1 MHNHHHDWTFAALSL
16 GVAVFGSWSA
26 LDLAGRVH
34 SHIGRARL
42 VWISTAAI
50 AMGLSIWSM
59 HFIAMLGFDPGSPT
73 AYAPGLTALSL
84 ALAIVSTWGAFLA
97 ATRPAASSAHI
108 LVAGVA
114 MGGGICAMHYF
125 GMAAL
130 RSAVAVA
137 YRPSL
142 VAVSLA
148 IAVVASTIGLFV
160 AKQQRAPSHRFLG
173 AVLLG
178 AAVVGMHYTAMA
190 ALELTP
196 IAGVSDQA
204 PMGASPFLL
213 GVGVAAGTALI
224 LFLALMA
231 SLYDQR
237 GNILQAL
244 DAGGVG
250 YWEYDLRTHALQASA
265 QVKALFDIRADARLT
280 IDQWL
285 GALSMED
292 RAIRDRAVESAQRP
306 GNDYDVEYRLSH
318 QDRWVNVRGKTI
330 FDHRGKAVR
339 MIGVVLDVTDRHEA
353 FAAVTASERRHR
365 LMTNELNHR
374 VKNTLATVQSIA
386 AHTARRAASL
396 HEFRA
401 VFEDR
406 LMALSATHNVLTQA
420 SWEAAG
426 IKQLLKQEMAPYPSE
441 QVGFTGPDVFLP
453 ARQALA
459 LGMVLHELTTNA
471 AKYGALSQPG
481 GRLAVNW
488 QTFDVGRPEPL
499 LVLEWRELGGP
510 PVTPPTATGFG
521 SRLIKMSVEVDLRG
535 SVASEY
541 AASGCVCRIEAPL
554 QPVGLPQTLGQD
566 RL

>member
-1 MHNHHHDWTFAALSL
+1 
-16 GVAVFGSWSA
+16 
-26 LDLAGRVH
+26 
-34 SHIGRARL
+34 
-42 VWISTAAI
+42 
-50 AMGLSIWSM
+50 MGLSIWSM
-59 HFIAMLGFDPGSPT
+59 HFIAMLGFDPGSPV

-97 ATRPAASSAHI
+97 ATRPAAKSTHI
-108 LVAGVA
+108 LVAGAA
-114 MGGGICAMHYF
+114 MGAGICAMHYV
-125 GMAAL
+125 GMAAV
-130 RSAVAVA
+130 RSAVALA
-137 YRPSL
+137 YRPGL

-160 AKQQRAPSHRFLG
+160 ARQQRAPGHRVLG

-196 IAGVSDQA
+196 IADLTSRA
-204 PMGASPFLL
+204 PLGAPPFLL

-250 YWEYDLRTHALQASA
+250 YWEYDLRSQALQASA
-265 QVKALFDIRADARLT
+265 QVKALFDIPVDARLT

-285 GALSMED
+285 GALSPED
-292 RAIRDRAVESAQRP
+292 RAMRDRAVESAQRT
-306 GNDYDVEYRLSH
+306 GADYDVEYRLSH

-330 FDHRGKAVR
+330 FDHRGRAVR
-339 MIGVVLDVTDRHEA
+339 MIGVVLDVTDRHQA

-374 VKNTLATVQSIA
+374 VKNTLATIQSIA

-396 HEFRA
+396 QEFRA

-426 IKQLLKQEMAPYPSE
+426 IRPLLEQELAPYPSE
-441 QVGFTGPDVFLP
+441 QVVFSGPEVYLP

-471 AKYGALSQPG
+471 AKYGALSKPG
-481 GRLAVNW
+481 GRLAVDW

-499 LVLEWRELGGP
+499 FVLEWRESGGP
-510 PVTPPTATGFG
+510 KVTPPTATGFG
-521 SRLIKMSVEVDLRG
+521 SRLIKMSVEQDLSG
-535 SVASEY
+535 TVASEY
-541 AASGCVCRIEAPL
+541 APKGYVCRIEAPL
-554 QPVGLPQTLGQD
+554 HPIGRRRSMEQEGL
-566 RL
+566 